1 MAENLIETASTMIL
15 PLWLMFIVILQKMSP
30 YIINVFLKLSNN
42 ATQEEQKLVSEIIA
56 CKKDLSQ
63 MSMTSDY
70 VKYVKCERQ
79 IIKLEQNLKPL
90 VECRKQTEGYAKSSL
105 SMAMYI
111 LLGILFAATM
121 YVTYAEPVVK
131 NLHDEW
137 FYPIN
142 YLIGLPTG
150 LNTVIGVPFFMLMF
164 RTFINALSEYK

>member
-1 MAENLIETASTMIL
+1 MAENLIETASTIIL

-30 YIINVFLKLSNN
+30 YIINMFLKLSNS
-42 ATQEEQKLVSEIIA
+42 ATKEEQKLVSEIIT
-56 CKKDLSQ
+56 CKKALSQ

-90 VECRKQTEGYAKSSL
+90 VESRKQTEGYAKSSL

-131 NLHDEW
+131 NLHEW

-150 LNTVIGVPFFMLMF
+150 LNKVIGVPFFMLMF